1 MPEKIYAKV
10 AVIGAGVAGIAA
22 ALTLRQSGIDPDV
35 FEKDETP
42 GGHLKQWHALFP
54 GRDKAEVILKAL
66 YDTIDSN
73 SLKIKTGTK
82 VTSITAENNHFT
94 VRTDSGETGDYA
106 AVILANGF
114 RVFEAARKEEYG
126 YGLYPYVITSPELEK
141 ILTDHENG
149 LKIVGE
155 PPKKVAFV
163 HCVGSRDAKVGNH
176 FCSKV
181 CCITGVKQAISV
193 KERFPDCEVMN
204 FYMDLRMFG
213 LGYEELYHEA
223 QEKYGITFI
232 RGRVSE
238 AAPTFTGSIQIKAED
253 TLLGIP
259 LKVTVDWLVLL
270 VGMEPDQILRD
281 SVSKLGVETD
291 DSGFFEGINKFLK
304 PGYSSRQGIFIAG
317 ACTGPASIPE
327 SVNQGRAAA
336 VSAITYLSQK
346 P

>member
-1 MPEKIYAKV
+1 MPEQNHHKV

-22 ALTLRQSGIDPDV
+22 ALTLKQSGIVPDV
-35 FEKDETP
+35 FEREEIP
-42 GGHLKQWHALFP
+42 GGHLKLWHALFP
-54 GRDKAEVILKAL
+54 GREHAETVLKGL
-66 YDTIDSN
+66 HESISN
-73 SLKIKTGTK
+73 QNLKIINGTA
-82 VTSITAENNHFT
+82 VTSIKAENSHYIVT
-94 VRTDSGETGDYA
+94 TDKGVSGNYA
-106 AVILANGF
+106 AVLLTNGF
-114 RVFEAARKEEYG
+114 NLFNASRKEEYG

-141 ILTDHENG
+141 MLAEHKDALMIG
-149 LKIVGE
+149 GKA
-155 PPKKVAFV
+155 PQKVAFV

-176 FCSKV
+176 YCSKV

-193 KERFPDCEVMN
+193 KERYPDCEVMN

-238 AAPTFTGSIQIKAED
+238 AAPTFSGSIQVKAED
-253 TLLGIP
+253 TLLGTP
-259 LKVTVDWLVLL
+259 VRVTVDWLILL
-270 VGMEPDQILRD
+270 VGMEPDQLLLNSVRTLNVQTD
-281 SVSKLGVETD
+281 S
-291 DSGFFEGINKFLK
+291 SGFYHGIDKFLK
-304 PGYSSRQGIFIAG
+304 PGCSSREGVFIAG

-336 VSAITYLSQK
+336 ISVISYLSGK